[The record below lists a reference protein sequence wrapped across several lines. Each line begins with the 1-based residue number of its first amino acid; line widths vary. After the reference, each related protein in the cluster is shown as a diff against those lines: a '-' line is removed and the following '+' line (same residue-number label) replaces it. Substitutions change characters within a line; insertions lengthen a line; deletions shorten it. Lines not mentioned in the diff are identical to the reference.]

1 MEEERGWGWQ
11 GREEG
16 KDKRGKSFTIT
27 NNTLGRQ
34 LLIMNP
40 SKHISSVPFES

>member
-1 MEEERGWGWQ
+1 MEEERGWGLQ
-11 GREEG
+11 GGEE
-16 KDKRGKSFTIT
+16 KDKRGKRFTIT